1 MGEVRAVPA
10 TTLSRAAFDAVL
22 FDLDGVLTDTALLH
36 RSAWARLV
44 EQELGGAP
52 LTAEEYAAR
61 VDGRRREDGVRALM
75 ETRRVPVSDAAVGAL
90 ARAKDGYFLEL
101 LDRNGP
107 RLLSGGLRLVHAVRG
122 AGMGCAV
129 VSASRNCEQVLRRAG
144 IGELFDVRV
153 DGVVADELALPGKP
167 HPATYLE
174 AARRLGV
181 EPHRAVVVED
191 AVAGVVAGRAGGFG
205 MVLGVDRRGE
215 GDGLRCAGADAVVAD
230 LSAVR
235 VVTVDADPD
244 GRPLDPGGAEPAG
257 VAWDVDPPAT

>member
-52 LTAEEYAAR
+52 LTAVEYAAR

-75 ETRRVPVSDAAVGAL
+75 ETRCVPVSDAAVAAL
-90 ARAKDGYFLEL
+90 ARTKDGYFLEL
-101 LDRNGP
+101 LNRKGP
-107 RLLSGGLRLVHAVRG
+107 RLLSGGLRLVRAVRR

-129 VSASRNCEQVLRRAG
+129 VSASRNCESVLRRAG
-144 IGELFDVRV
+144 IAELFDVRV
-153 DGVVADELALPGKP
+153 DGVVADALSLPGKP
-167 HPATYLE
+167 DPATYLE
-174 AARRLGV
+174 ASRRLGV
-181 EPHRAVVVED
+181 DPHRAVVVED
-191 AVAGVVAGRAGGFG
+191 AVAGVVAGRTGGFG

-215 GDGLRCAGADAVVAD
+215 GEGLRGAGADAVVAD
-230 LSAVR
+230 LSEVR
-235 VVTVDADPD
+235 VATAGPVPD
-244 GRPLDPGGAEPAG
+244 GRPSEPGGGGSTGATWEA
-257 VAWDVDPPAT
+257 DPPAT